1 MFKFPIVKSVY
12 ILFCVDEWL
21 HIYEP
26 FNALLKLKYFNPQ
39 TWPSIVCYRIKPN
52 VSRFEVSSEW
62 MLYDT
67 GPIWVSCEHL
77 EKSKPEKKK
86 RNKKIEQLCMVHHF
100 YIPGKEVLE
109 GGKGEIRG
117 AFEQVLTAHIF
128 NAILFSIA
136 LRPGLSK
143 RSSFFYHFF
152 HPFFYIIDVF
162 TTHPPIARSRWSR
175 LYDIFLYSAARRLLL
190 SLFPNVNVADI

>member
-1 MFKFPIVKSVY
+1 
-12 ILFCVDEWL
+12 
-21 HIYEP
+21 
-26 FNALLKLKYFNPQ
+26 
-39 TWPSIVCYRIKPN
+39 
-52 VSRFEVSSEW
+52 
-62 MLYDT
+62 
-67 GPIWVSCEHL
+67 
-77 EKSKPEKKK
+77 
-86 RNKKIEQLCMVHHF
+86 MVHQF
-100 YIPGKEVLE
+100 YIPGKEVVE

-143 RSSFFYHFF
+143 RSSFFCHFYHL
-152 HPFFYIIDVF
+152 FFYIMDVF

>member
-1 MFKFPIVKSVY
+1 
-12 ILFCVDEWL
+12 
-21 HIYEP
+21 
-26 FNALLKLKYFNPQ
+26 
-39 TWPSIVCYRIKPN
+39 
-52 VSRFEVSSEW
+52 
-62 MLYDT
+62 
-67 GPIWVSCEHL
+67 
-77 EKSKPEKKK
+77 
-86 RNKKIEQLCMVHHF
+86 MVHHF

-117 AFEQVLTAHIF
+117 AFEQVLTVHIL

-152 HPFFYIIDVF
+152 HPFFYIMGVF